1 MTIRMRMIAT
11 VTAVT
16 AIALGA
22 AFAVVTVLF
31 IRAQLREADALL
43 LRVAKTE
50 AREVAE
56 QDLSFNAGPGPAQSD
71 VGPMVMAGVLYD
83 ANGHVHEATKPFERV
98 QPHIQ
103 DIDHPDSALFDFPYK
118 GQHFRG
124 VLTRPNG
131 HPEMRMLIAESREE
145 LDADER
151 FLVRAV
157 LTAFLMAVAWA
168 AAVASWRAAVLT
180 REQRAITETV
190 REFAQGKLDARV
202 AVKSSD
208 PETAQ
213 LSSDINDMASR
224 IGSLMAA
231 QKRFIAHAAHELRS
245 PLTKLYGELQL
256 ALRKERSAADY
267 RRAIEEAE
275 GATRQLKH
283 LADDLLTL
291 ARAQGAEEN
300 GVAESSDIDKLVR
313 DAVAL
318 VRAAEGLDDRRVD
331 IKGESCIVHGR
342 TSDLVRLLRNLLENA
357 AMHSPPGGRVLI
369 EWDVADRQLE
379 LRVSD
384 EGEGVPTTLR
394 DRIFEPFFRA
404 SRAPGGTGLG
414 LGIARDIARAH
425 GGDLIL
431 TDTAGGAT
439 FLVTLPT
446 AGSPSKSLEP
456 RAKLHSRQS
465 FEEA

>member
-11 VTAVT
+11 VTLVT
-16 AIALGA
+16 GIALGA
-22 AFAVVTVLF
+22 AFAVVSILF
-31 IRAQLREADALL
+31 IRAQIREQDALL
-43 LRVAKTE
+43 SRVARTE
-50 AREVAE
+50 AKEVAE

-71 VGPMVMAGVLYD
+71 IGPMVMSGVIYD
-83 ANGHVHEATKPFERV
+83 ADGHVHEATKPFERI
-98 QPHIQ
+98 QPKLQ
-103 DIDHPDSALFDFPYK
+103 DLDHPEGALFDFPYK
-118 GQHFRG
+118 GLHFRG
-124 VLTRPNG
+124 VLTHPNG

-157 LTAFLMAVAWA
+157 LTAFLLAVAWA

-180 REQRAITETV
+180 REQRAIAETV
-190 REFAQGKLDARV
+190 REFAKGKLDARV

-256 ALRKERSAADY
+256 ALRKERTAADY
-267 RRAIEEAE
+267 KRAIEEAE

-300 GVAESSDIDKLVR
+300 GVNEPSDVEKLVK

-318 VRAAEGLDDRRVD
+318 AGAAEGLDASRLD
-331 IKGESCIVHGR
+331 IDGPPCTVNGR

-357 AMHSPPGGRVLI
+357 AMHSPPGGRVSVQ
-369 EWDVADRQLE
+369 WKVVGRQLE
-379 LRVSD
+379 LRVAD
-384 EGEGVPTTLR
+384 EGEGVPDNLR
-394 DRIFEPFFRA
+394 ERIFEPFFRA

-431 TDTAGGAT
+431 SEAAGGAT
-439 FLVTLPT
+439 FVVTLPAERT
-446 AGSPSKSLEP
+446 KATETKEKSSSA
-456 RAKLHSRQS
+456 RDVTHV
-465 FEEA
+465 